1 MYVMAGLVCCASVLH
16 LAVTPVNSK
25 FFEQQ
30 EQQKKKIR

>member
-30 EQQKKKIR
+30 EH